1 VRIIGVPLGGIHLL
15 SVVLN
20 TSGSDEDLLVVYYL
34 NEGAK
39 ADLIAPK

>member
-1 VRIIGVPLGGIHLL
+1 VCVIGVQVGGTHLL

-20 TSGSDEDLLVVYYL
+20 TSGSDEDLLLVYCL
-34 NEGAK
+34 NVRAK